1 MPALVKQVY
10 MRTAEASCGQEHY
23 LQLALSLRAVR
34 SPVFYGHA
42 PLGPTGLKSEM
53 LKGNVCSRQSG
64 HGWFEIV
71 SS

>member
-1 MPALVKQVY
+1 MPVLVKQVY
-10 MRTAEASCGQEHY
+10 MHTGEALCDQEHY

-34 SPVFYGHA
+34 SPVFYGHS
-42 PLGPTGLKSEM
+42 PLGPMGLKSEM

-71 SS
+71 SC

>member
-1 MPALVKQVY
+1 MLALVKQVY
-10 MRTAEASCGQEHY
+10 MHRGEALCGQEHY

-34 SPVFYGHA
+34 SPVFYGHS
-42 PLGPTGLKSEM
+42 PLGPMGLKSEM

-64 HGWFEIV
+64 HAWFEIV